1 MKNNL
6 KVSALTGIHIYPTL
20 SEINSKTALLFTKQ
34 KYVQN
39 QQLQNLLTNFFSL
52 RRWLGF

>member
-6 KVSALTGIHIYPTL
+6 KVTALTGIHIYPTL

-34 KYVQN
+34 KYAQN
-39 QQLQNLLTNFFSL
+39 KFLQQLLNNFFRF